1 MAASSAQVELWVK
14 GDPKTETLLDC
25 PFCHRVLLAAGEKQV
40 PLTLGYVDFAAK
52 PDWLLKVNPQ
62 GSVPVAKD
70 LRASASPEN
79 PWVIDSGVICDW
91 LESHF
96 PSPPSVGAVADAASA
111 PGGDV
116 FPAFAGF
123 IKAGIGSPEEAEKRS
138 KLDAAVLS
146 LSKAIQESCKPF
158 LGGDAPQQADFA
170 LAPKLHHLSV
180 AAPAHKGWA
189 FPEGSGP
196 VSDYLERM
204 RARPS
209 WKAHAYSDESV
220 VAGWKK
226 NVGADAKK

>member
-1 MAASSAQVELWVK
+1 MGSKWFRFEEEEEEELAK
-14 GDPKTETLLDC
+14 ADLFCFFSTPTKKLKKT
-25 PFCHRVLLAAGEKQV
+25 FR
-40 PLTLGYVDFAAK
+40 
-52 PDWLLKVNPQ
+52 LLKVNPQ

-79 PWVIDSGVICDW
+79 PWVVDSGVICDW

-96 PSPPSVGAVADAASA
+96 PSPPSVGAV
-111 PGGDV
+111 
-116 FPAFAGF
+116 
-123 IKAGIGSPEEAEKRS
+123 GSPEEAEKRS